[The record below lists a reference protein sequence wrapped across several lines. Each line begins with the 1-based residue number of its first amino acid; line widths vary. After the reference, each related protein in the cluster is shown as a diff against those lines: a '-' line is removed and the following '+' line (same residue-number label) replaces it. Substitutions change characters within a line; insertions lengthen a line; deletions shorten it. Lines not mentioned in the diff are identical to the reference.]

1 MRSIFAQIL
10 AWSLGTFALSLVA
23 YGAIWHALDRRGP
36 RDDDP
41 FWRMSGLIESDA
53 ISALEAGGPE
63 RLAAHLRRLD
73 ESLGGEH
80 LLLDADGRDLVTG
93 ADRSDLL
100 RLSRPHRG
108 GPPQLADGRA
118 VLMRPGGSH
127 GRYRFVTL
135 ARRWSGPPNILPY
148 YGAVVLVIAGM
159 GAILALSLAA
169 PLRRL
174 RAVVERF
181 GAGDLAA
188 RSRSRRGDEIGEL
201 SRSFDEMADRIETLL
216 GAERRLLQDVSHE
229 LRSPLARLGFALEL
243 ARTAPDR
250 EGALAR
256 ARKEADR
263 MAVLIGELLEL
274 TRAEGDS
281 AEADAEEIALDDL
294 LREIVRDAALEAEAR
309 GCLLILHTE
318 SSIVVPGRRE
328 LLRRAVENVVRNAI
342 RHAPERTAVEIDL
355 ARNGQVATILVRDR
369 GPGVPD
375 DRIEAIFRPFFRVDD
390 DRSRAGGGVG
400 LGLSIARRAVSL
412 HGGTISARNAA
423 PGLAVTLTLLCDRP
437 IPS

>member
-23 YGAIWHALDRRGP
+23 YWAIWQALDRRGP

-53 ISALEAGGPE
+53 ISAFEAGGPE
-63 RLAAHLRRLD
+63 KLAAHLRRLD

-80 LLLDADGRDLVTG
+80 LLLEADGRDLVTG

-100 RLSRPHRG
+100 HGSRLRGG
-108 GPPQLADGRA
+108 GPPHLADGRA
-118 VLMRPGGSH
+118 VLMRPGGGR

-169 PLRRL
+169 PLRRM

-201 SRSFDEMADRIETLL
+201 SCSFDEMADRIETLL

-243 ARTAPDR
+243 ARTAADR

-274 TRAEGDS
+274 TRAEGEP
-281 AEADAEEIALDDL
+281 AEGEPEVVVLDDL
-294 LREIVRDAALEAEAR
+294 LREIVRDAALEAEAH
-309 GCLLILHTE
+309 GCHLNYSAECLMI
-318 SSIVVPGRRE
+318 VPGRRE
-328 LLRRAVENVVRNAI
+328 LLRRAIENVVRNAI
-342 RHAPERTAVEIDL
+342 RHAPEGTAVDIDL
-355 ARNGQVATILVRDR
+355 ARNGQMMSIVVRDR

-375 DRIEAIFRPFFRVDD
+375 DRLEAIFRPFFRVDD

-400 LGLSIARRAVSL
+400 LGLSIARRALSL
-412 HGGTISARNAA
+412 HGGTISAHNAA
-423 PGLAVTLTLLCDRP
+423 PGLAVTLTLP
-437 IPS
+437 GAGPFPS